1 MASSR
6 NVLEGIMPEV
16 LAARDIL
23 ARDDRKRIMD
33 MQEALADEEARKAYM
48 MRHPELHRPLPSEP
62 VEIEEKNVLTDPGS
76 WLNRG
81 LGNLAG
87 NAASVILG
95 EPSGND
101 VVDMGVANVPGVG
114 AGAILAAGGMPG
126 IVDITG
132 LPSFVKRAPQ
142 GFKILA
148 DLMNNPNKHSNNLHR
163 LFNAFYKGGD
173 SFTKELALSKKY
185 NEMDL
190 RDMARAD
197 KDHLYVPEQSRKNII
212 EQKHLNELLGSMT
225 EEERKILLDAT
236 VDETDGWVKN
246 LDAYTEYQAAEA
258 QRIAEEN
265 ARKLAET
272 KRATQN
278 LSTFTSN
285 PKKAAQEIVDGNLS
299 IEDYLGDN
307 LSRIR
312 PGQRKQVEDQLRKL
326 GVDIPEEVVE
336 QAPVVVKKEKPKEV
350 QLPKSEKQ
358 RLAAIETAQKTWK
371 KKPND
376 VFKSIDKGRTPED
389 YFKGAENIP
398 EDFSDRYAAHVAE
411 KEGRKAEQAAQQE
424 AARVQ
429 AEIDRQK
436 AQATQKQLEREASQ
450 QEARDAIAREREKVE
465 QERALAEL
473 FSRRNSPEGVLES
486 GWKPSEHSPMGG
498 SPYPEYTVSDL
509 DKRNHFF
516 RDSVAT
522 QILKGFSPEN
532 PVTGEKMVD
541 LFGKVPTK
549 AVRHRGT
556 NYEQMMANFYR
567 ELEDAKKAGRYT
579 GPTSGAD
586 AMSEQM
592 YRDSFKKQYEDLFSK
607 AIDELFFRRPTTR

>member
-1 MASSR
+1 MADMLSASD
-6 NVLEGIMPEV
+6 VL
-16 LAARDIL
+16 DIDWNRI
-23 ARDDRKRIMD
+23 AQDKIDDGVRR
-33 MQEALADEEARKAYM
+33 EAQRLLREMYS
-48 MRHPELHRPLPSEP
+48 MRAPELHVPLPSEP
-62 VEIEEKNVLTDPGS
+62 VEIREKNVVTDPNS

-81 LGNLAG
+81 LNRLAG
-87 NAASVILG
+87 DAASVILG

-101 VVDMGVANVPGVG
+101 VVDMGVANVPLAG

-126 IVDITG
+126 VVDITG

-142 GFKILA
+142 GFRILA
-148 DLMNNPNKHSNNLHR
+148 DMMKNPEKHSYNVRR
-163 LFNAFYKGGD
+163 LAAAFQQGGEA
-173 SFTKELALSKKY
+173 FKKELALSRKY
-185 NEMDL
+185 NEADL
-190 RDMARAD
+190 RDMVKAD
-197 KDHLYVPEQSRKNII
+197 KEHLYVPEESRKNII

-225 EEERKILLDAT
+225 DEERKILLGAKNVEADN
-236 VDETDGWVKN
+236 WLKN
-246 LDAYTEYQAAEA
+246 LDTYAEYQRAEA

-265 ARKLAET
+265 VRKLADT
-272 KRATQN
+272 KRSTQN

-285 PKKAAQEIVDGNLS
+285 PKKAAQEMVDQNLS

-307 LSRIR
+307 LEKIR

-326 GVDIPEEVVE
+326 GMDIPEEVVE

-398 EDFSDRYAAHVAE
+398 EDFADRYSAHVAE
-411 KEGRKAEQAAQQE
+411 KEGRRAEQAAQQE

-429 AEIDRQK
+429 AEIDRQN
-436 AQATQKQLEREASQ
+436 AQATQKQLERRAAEE
-450 QEARDAIAREREKVE
+450 EARDAIARERERME

-473 FSRRNSPEGVLES
+473 FAHRNSPEGVLES
-486 GWKPSEHSPMGG
+486 GWKPSEHPPMGG
-498 SPYPEYTVSDL
+498 NPYPDYAVSDL
-509 DKRNHFF
+509 DRRNHFF

-532 PVTGEKMVD
+532 PVTGEKMKD
-541 LFGKVPTK
+541 LFGPNPAKV
-549 AVRHRGT
+549 VRHRGT
-556 NYEQMMANFYR
+556 NYDQMMANFYR

>member
-1 MASSR
+1 MADMLSASD
-6 NVLEGIMPEV
+6 VLDIDWNRIAQDKIDEGV
-16 LAARDIL
+16 R
-23 ARDDRKRIMD
+23 R
-33 MQEALADEEARKAYM
+33 EAQRLLREMYSMKA
-48 MRHPELHRPLPSEP
+48 PELHVPVPSEP
-62 VEIEEKNVLTDPGS
+62 VEIREKNVVTDPDS

-81 LGNLAG
+81 LNRLAG
-87 NAASVILG
+87 DAASIILG

-101 VVDMGVANVPGVG
+101 VVDMGVANVPLAG

-126 IVDITG
+126 IIDITG

-142 GFKILA
+142 GFRIFA
-148 DLMNNPNKHSNNLHR
+148 DMMKNPEKHSNNVRR
-163 LFNAFYKGGD
+163 LAAAFQKGGET
-173 SFTKELALSKKY
+173 FKKELTLSRKY
-185 NEMDL
+185 NEADL
-190 RDMARAD
+190 RDMVKAD
-197 KDHLYVPEQSRKNII
+197 RDHSYVPEEARKNII

-225 EEERKILLDAT
+225 DEERKVLMGAKKVEADN
-236 VDETDGWVKN
+236 WVNN
-246 LDAYTEYQAAEA
+246 LDAYEEYQRAEA

-265 ARKLAET
+265 ARKLADT
-272 KRATQN
+272 KKATQN

-285 PKKAAQEIVDGNLS
+285 PKRAAQEMVDQNLS

-307 LSRIR
+307 LEKIR

-326 GVDIPEEVVE
+326 GMDIPEEVVE
-336 QAPVVVKKEKPKEV
+336 QAPVVVKKEKPKEA
-350 QLPKSEKQ
+350 QLPKSEQQ

-376 VFKSIDKGRTPED
+376 VFRSIDKGRTPED

-398 EDFSDRYAAHVAE
+398 EDFADRYAAHVAE

-429 AEIDRQK
+429 AEIDRQN
-436 AQATQKQLEREASQ
+436 AQATQKQLERRAAEE
-450 QEARDAIAREREKVE
+450 EARDAIARERERME

-473 FSRRNSPEGVLES
+473 FARRNSPEGVLES
-486 GWKPSEHSPMGG
+486 GWKPSEHAPMGG
-498 SPYPEYTVSDL
+498 NPYPEYTVTDL

-522 QILKGFSPEN
+522 QILKGFNPEN
-532 PVTGEKMVD
+532 PVTGEKMAD
-541 LFGKVPTK
+541 LFGKVTTK

-592 YRDSFKKQYEDLFSK
+592 YRDSFKKQYEDLLSK